1 MIGMFLDPVFQRD
14 DKEVCKDDK
23 NTKFNIKYMEQK
35 KSTDNSQLEKPK
47 NKNVPP
53 VLGWILTVVCV
64 AIVTL
69 ILIFWFK
76 CTPWWVAL
84 ILMLAYLLLLI
95 INYLNKNNT
104 KKLGWLF
111 GILLAIMPVIVLIS
125 IDAWTWWMWIIAIGL
140 YIFTLATYFMGLL
153 LENYWRVVV
162 PLSLFLILMLIFM
175 SI

>member
-1 MIGMFLDPVFQRD
+1 
-14 DKEVCKDDK
+14 
-23 NTKFNIKYMEQK
+23 MEQQN
-35 KSTDNSQLEKPK
+35 STDNSQLEKPQDK
-47 NKNVPP
+47 KVSPI
-53 VLGWILTVVCV
+53 LGWILTTICV

-76 CTPWWVAL
+76 CTPWWIIL
-84 ILMLAYLLLLI
+84 ILMIDFLLLLI
-95 INYLNKNNT
+95 VNYLNKSNA

-111 GILLAIMPVIVLIS
+111 GILLAIMPVLILVFVN
-125 IDAWTWWMWIIAIGL
+125 AWAWWMWVIAVIL

-162 PLSLFLILMLIFM
+162 PLSLFLILMLIYI